1 MTTRTQKPVPEHL
14 VGTRQGLF
22 HVLQGTPLLP
32 QDDPMARAEMPRAPQ
47 VDDAAQRPNA
57 ILHLPVFLKSERD
70 RVNAFLN
77 RDEFCFNV

>member
-1 MTTRTQKPVPEHL
+1 
-14 VGTRQGLF
+14 
-22 HVLQGTPLLP
+22 
-32 QDDPMARAEMPRAPQ
+32 MARAEMPRAPQ